1 MHNYRQENI
10 DERALLS
17 STMVVQG
24 ARRRDRFGAI
34 IQVRLA
40 TLMYRRQSCNTGVQE
55 EHLGSTTSSSRT
67 KKDLMVKKIGTALLP
82 LL

>member
-1 MHNYRQENI
+1 MKSKQ
-10 DERALLS
+10 LLS

-34 IQVRLA
+34 IQ
-40 TLMYRRQSCNTGVQE
+40 TLMYRRQSCNTGVHE
-55 EHLGSTTSSSRT
+55 EHLGSRT
-67 KKDLMVKKIGTALLP
+67 KKDLMVKKIGTTLLP